1 MNILSSIWDIIRRIF
16 GTDPAVSQQEAAEL
30 EKLSADYRRLQG
42 YNLTAVFAGK
52 LATLTIAESSAEVS
66 GDNQRAQL
74 IDEVIEKLWKQ
85 RKKLTAMAYGTG
97 GVLLIPYVT
106 GGKVY
111 VDIVPQ
117 SSMIINR
124 VNGDDIRA
132 VSIVADTTIQ
142 GNRRYY
148 RWTDYILDDG
158 GLMVIRNRATN
169 DSGGVVPLT
178 SISEW
183 ADVTEEISISGVE
196 DMLFAYIKCP
206 IDNRQGKS
214 LYGVPITYGCKDK
227 IDEITECMDDIRKEY
242 KLKQPIVGMDQT
254 LFKVEN
260 GRRRLPITGLFMPV
274 TPSGLNTSGKLWEVY
289 DPAIRDSSYYNRLEK
304 LFEELEKQVGTS
316 RGILTEPATHGAT
329 ATEIKAANYDT
340 YAIIDD
346 MRQAL
351 VQGIKQLC
359 YAIDVLA
366 NAYSLGPMGEYEV
379 NFDWSYSM
387 IESSEET
394 YNQLLAGQQ
403 IGAAEVAEV
412 RMFLYPNEDIEEARA
427 RVAEIQQEKLEAQ
440 QAADLLL
447 QEQMAREAQRG

>member
-1 MNILSSIWDIIRRIF
+1 MNILSSIWDIVRRIF
-16 GTDPAVSQQEAAEL
+16 GADPALTQEEAAAL
-30 EKLSADYRRLQG
+30 EMQSADYRRLQG
-42 YNLTAVFAGK
+42 YNLTAIFAAK

-74 IDEVIEKLWKQ
+74 IDKVITKLWKQ

-132 VSIVADTTIQ
+132 VSIVADSAVQ
-142 GNRRYY
+142 GNRKYY
-148 RWTDYILDDG
+148 RWTDYILDDSG
-158 GLMVIRNRATN
+158 MMSIRNRATN
-169 DSGGVVPLT
+169 DSGGVVALT
-178 SISEW
+178 DISAW
-183 ADVTEEISISGVE
+183 ADVTEEVSISGVE

-206 IDNRQGKS
+206 VDNRQTKS
-214 LYGVPITYGCKDK
+214 FYGVPITYGCKDK

-242 KLKQPIVGMDQT
+242 KLKQPIVGMDTT

-260 GRRRLPITGLFMPV
+260 GRRHLPRTGLFMP
-274 TPSGLNTSGKLWEVY
+274 TNPRGLNESGKLWEVY
-289 DPAIRDSSYYNRLEK
+289 DPAIRDSAYYNRLEK

-316 RGILTEPATHGAT
+316 RGILTEQATHGAT

-340 YAIIDD
+340 YAIVDD

-351 VQGIKQLC
+351 VHGIEQLA
-359 YAIDVLA
+359 YAIDVLI
-366 NAYSLGPMGEYEV
+366 NAYSLGPIGEYEV

-394 YNQLLAGQQ
+394 FNQLLAGQQ

-412 RMFLYPNEDIEEARA
+412 RMFLYPNEDIEAARE
-427 RVAEIQQEKLEAQ
+427 RVAEIQQAKAEAQ
-440 QAADLLL
+440 QASDLLL
-447 QEQMAREAQRG
+447 QEQLARESQQG